1 VTDLDVG
8 EPHIA
13 NLCAVPARNP
23 PLDLTAGPHL
33 VTLCNLCSRCV
44 TATGPR
50 PGAHCRRSGA
60 PPDGWQSL
68 LYRTWTENMRSGLP
82 GRSGASRC

>member
-33 VTLCNLCSRCV
+33 FTLCDRCSRCV

-50 PGAHCRRSGA
+50 PGAHADLVRLLMAGSPSYTA
-60 PPDGWQSL
+60 PERKICAPDCQVAPE
-68 LYRTWTENMRSGLP
+68 RP
-82 GRSGASRC
+82 GV